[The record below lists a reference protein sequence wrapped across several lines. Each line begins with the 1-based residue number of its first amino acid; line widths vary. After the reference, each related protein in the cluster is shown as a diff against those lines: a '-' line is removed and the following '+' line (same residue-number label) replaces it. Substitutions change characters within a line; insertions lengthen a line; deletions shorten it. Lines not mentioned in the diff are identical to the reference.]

1 MFPQYQA
8 LLDNGGVGS
17 TSDASRLQEIN
28 EAHRRVVDETDDVEE
43 ELEIEEAP
51 QTAEELELGSQ
62 RPTLELAQLE
72 TNEGTD
78 DGGQEEPTV
87 QRAERDPYP
96 ARSRRAPWQ
105 WWVVHSENPNDDAAA
120 MMAVAFAAV
129 THGVDEP
136 ITLKHAL
143 SGPCKEQWTQA
154 VE

>member
-17 TSDASRLQEIN
+17 TSDASRLQEIT

-43 ELEIEEAP
+43 ELEIEEEP
-51 QTAEELELGSQ
+51 LTAEELELGPQ

-78 DGGQEEPTV
+78 DGGQEEPIV

-96 ARSRRAPWQ
+96 ARSRRAPGQ
-105 WWVVHSENPNDDAAA
+105 WWVTTIRVY
-120 MMAVAFAAV
+120 
-129 THGVDEP
+129 P
-136 ITLKHAL
+136 IRKTPTTTLQL
-143 SGPCKEQWTQA
+143 
-154 VE
+154 